1 MKKLI
6 LILSVIA
13 IVVINSGQTEANT
26 VNYKALFHAPSCD
39 TWSTYN
45 IYTNF
50 LTGAVYA
57 QQTRSCE
64 FYDAN
69 GHLMGTTI
77 EQRTINLTNA

>member
-1 MKKLI
+1 MF
-6 LILSVIA
+6 A
-13 IVVINSGQTEANT
+13 IVVGSAGSMEANS
-26 VNYKALFHAPSCD
+26 VSEKSFFHAPSCD

-50 LTGAVYA
+50 LTGNVYA

-64 FYDAN
+64 YYDAS

-77 EQRTINLTNA
+77 EQRTINLTSA

>member
-1 MKKLI
+1 MKRFIFSLI
-6 LILSVIA
+6 VFA
-13 IVVINSGQTEANT
+13 IVALTTAQTEGNT
-26 VNYKALFHAPSCD
+26 VNKKSFFHAPSCD

-64 FYDAN
+64 YYDAN